1 MATHSSTL
9 AWRGGLHPMGS
20 QRVTLDWSNFH
31 FLLPTCLWGRPC
43 TKQQLHSFHTLVL
56 VTCFTCLYLFVVAE
70 LRLTLW
76 DPMDRSPPGSFV
88 HRILQARILEWVTIS
103 SSRVSSRCGDRTC
116 IYRFSGIG
124 RQILYHWATWEA
136 HNTNSSEFVH
146 FLPQWSLND
155 IIRVGTCFTHSIDAS
170 AEAPNGGYLA
180 GWCSMNICCLH
191 ENLYYTSQYDPNYT
205 HTISI
210 CSLHASLKT
219 SPHLP
224 WSNWPCHELWPY

>member
-9 AWRGGLHPMGS
+9 AWRIPWTEEPGGLHPMGS

-31 FLLPTCLWGRPC
+31 FLLSTRLWGQPC

-56 VTCFTCLYLFVVAE
+56 VTCFTCLYLFVVAK

-76 DPMDRSPPGSFV
+76 DPMDCSPPGSFV

-103 SSRVSSRCGDRTC
+103 TSRASSRCGDRTC
-116 IYRFSGIG
+116 IYSFSGIG

-180 GWCSMNICCLH
+180 GAPWIFAVCM
-191 ENLYYTSQYDPNYT
+191 
-205 HTISI
+205 
-210 CSLHASLKT
+210 KT
-219 SPHLP
+219 STIHPNTTPTTFTLLASAHSMHL
-224 WSNWPCHELWPY
+224 